1 MYHLKLI
8 KSLSYHGIVKAT
20 KENPDVYT
28 DDEATATAAVATGF
42 FELVESPEQQD
53 SQTEFEP
60 EIEPEESE
68 QEQGK
73 TLEDMTVAELE
84 TFATYNGVSLKGI
97 KGKAKIIA
105 HLRGTLGEKADGAV
119 TYGSPTMVDLQ
130 ENN

>member
-42 FELVESPEQQD
+42 FKLVESAVQQD
-53 SQTEFEP
+53 SQP
-60 EIEPEESE
+60 AAEPEESV
-68 QEQGK
+68 QGK
-73 TLEDMTVAELE
+73 TLEEMTVAEIE
-84 TFATYNGVSLKGI
+84 TFATYYGVSLKGI

-105 HLRGTLGEKADGAV
+105 HLRETLGDKAAGAV
-119 TYGSPTMVDLQ
+119 EYGSPTMVEIQ
-130 ENN
+130 E

>member
-42 FELVESPEQQD
+42 FKLVESAAQQD
-53 SQTEFEP
+53 SQP
-60 EIEPEESE
+60 AAEPEESE
-68 QEQGK
+68 QGK
-73 TLEDMTVAELE
+73 TLEEMTVAEIE
-84 TFATYNGVSLKGI
+84 TFATYYGVSLKGI
-97 KGKAKIIA
+97 NTKAKKIA
-105 HLRGTLGEKADGAV
+105 HLRETLGDKAAGAV
-119 TYGSPTMVDLQ
+119 TYGSPTMVELE